1 MVKIKA
7 IASYERCR
15 VLDECPFELRH
26 QQDFLDALE
35 VLKMWYAQHK
45 RVSLHITLFLKEAIT
60 EPQSQAESNPRSIGR
75 QRTATQWQL
84 AKLPDILQGEAAAGN
99 SMPQVADYWTYS
111 NSQCRNK
118 DKMCWVNKQHPDT
131 RDNAA
136 DHYPV
141 CGEIFRQWSRK
152 IADGLSTVE
161 QPSQQ
166 IIVLLVNWREKERKK
181 GTQAQQ
187 TPRLAEDISSTM
199 NQLLQTLIA
208 AQTQHLAQNLY
219 GGLHNLSAPL
229 SNPPNPPPYAPPYA
243 PPALSSP
250 VHLNSDPNEILMQ
263 FFDWLIGRSGEQQK
277 ETLEH
282 IRDKLLDEDWNLDTL
297 RNERKGGEIII
308 AIWESYGF
316 RLGMLANIRCK
327 ISKFKRQ
334 RPQRPRS
341 SGSNSSS

>member
-1 MVKIKA
+1 M
-7 IASYERCR
+7 
-15 VLDECPFELRH
+15 
-26 QQDFLDALE
+26 
-35 VLKMWYAQHK
+35 
-45 RVSLHITLFLKEAIT
+45 LFLKEAIT
-60 EPQSQAESNPRSIGR
+60 ELQSQAESNPRPIGGR
-75 QRTATQWQL
+75 RTATQWQL
-84 AKLPDILQGEAAAGN
+84 AKLPDILQGEAAASN
-99 SMPQVADYWTYS
+99 SMPQVADYWTCS

-118 DKMCWVNKQHPDT
+118 DKTCWVNKRHLDA
-131 RDNAA
+131 RNNAA

-141 CGEIFRQWSRK
+141 CGEIFRQWSHE

-166 IIVLLVNWREKERKK
+166 IIVLLVNWQEKERKK

-187 TPRLAEDISSTM
+187 TLRLAEDILSTM

-229 SNPPNPPPYAPPYA
+229 SNPPNPPLYAPPYA

-250 VHLNSDPNEILMQ
+250 VHSNSDLNEILMQ
-263 FFDWLIGRSGEQQK
+263 FFDWLISRSGEQQK

-297 RNERKGGEIII
+297 RNERKGGEMTM

-316 RLGMLANIRCK
+316 RLGTLANIRCK
-327 ISKFKRQ
+327 ISEFK
-334 RPQRPRS
+334 
-341 SGSNSSS
+341 